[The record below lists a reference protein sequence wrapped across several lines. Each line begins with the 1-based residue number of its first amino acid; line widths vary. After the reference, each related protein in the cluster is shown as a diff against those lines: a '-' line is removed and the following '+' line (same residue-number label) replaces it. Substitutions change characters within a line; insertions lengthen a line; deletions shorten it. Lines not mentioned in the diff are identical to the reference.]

1 MQSCIDHFLENESLV
16 ASVLL
21 IATRALCFV
30 LYFQPFNCYMNGR
43 GVLKELQGSSWV
55 LFKTLS

>member
-1 MQSCIDHFLENESLV
+1 MQSSIDHFSENESLV

-43 GVLKELQGSSWV
+43 GVLKEL
-55 LFKTLS
+55 